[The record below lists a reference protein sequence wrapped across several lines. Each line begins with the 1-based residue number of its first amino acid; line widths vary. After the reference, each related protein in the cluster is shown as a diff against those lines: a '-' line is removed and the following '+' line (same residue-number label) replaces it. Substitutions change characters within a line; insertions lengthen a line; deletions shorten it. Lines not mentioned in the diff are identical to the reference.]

1 MAHSKPTR
9 AAAAARRRL
18 LAIAVVA
25 ALAPVPAH
33 AWRLGWFVELGVEW
47 NDNVQLSQDDP
58 IEETIVRPSL
68 GFTLSQ
74 EGAVVQAQV
83 AGLVEHRSYL
93 DDTFGSEWLAEVEG
107 SVNFVVV
114 PERLHFTVQNRLS
127 VLPITQA
134 APDAPDNRQQSN
146 VFSAGPTLFFRMS
159 PTLNGQAELRW
170 IDTYAEE
177 TAGFDSERIGAA
189 LRLFKDIGP
198 TRTLS
203 ANLQGQDVDLDDNSI
218 GPDYQRLDAFAR
230 YTQQLNRFDL
240 ELDLGYS
247 WYQPD
252 VGSDRTSPLVRGLVG
267 WRASERSRFDLVAA
281 RRFSDTAEALL
292 GQVGGVGTVPT
303 VPPLVIIGGETVDS
317 ATYEETSVEFGYAYN
332 GVRGDFGIRPYWRE
346 LDYIDDIGPDQTGR
360 GVLATASWLLRPT
373 WTLTGD
379 ARYERLDFDLTDVE
393 TTTRLGS
400 IWLRKSFT
408 PHWSGRIGYSRYE
421 RDSDEAGQ
429 SADQNIVYLAV
440 TYTR

>member
-1 MAHSKPTR
+1 MANSKPGR
-9 AAAAARRRL
+9 AAFAAGRSL
-18 LAIAVVA
+18 LTVAVAA
-25 ALAPVPAH
+25 ALAPAPAH

-58 IEETIVRPSL
+58 VEETILRPSL

-134 APDAPDNRQQSN
+134 APDAPDNRQQTN
-146 VFSAGPTLFFRMS
+146 VFSAGPTLFFRLS

-203 ANLQGQDVDLDDNSI
+203 LNLQGQDVDLDSNAL

-230 YTQQLNRFDL
+230 YTQLLNRFDL

-252 VGSDRTSPLVRGLVG
+252 VGSDRTSPLVRGMVG

-292 GQVGGVGTVPT
+292 GQVGGAGTVPSL
-303 VPPLVIIGGETVDS
+303 PPLVIIGGETVDS

-393 TTTRLGS
+393 TTTRLAS
-400 IWLRKSFT
+400 LWLRKSFT
-408 PHWSGRIGYSRYE
+408 PHWSGRLGFSRYE

-429 SADQNIVYLAV
+429 SADQNVVYLAV

>member
-1 MAHSKPTR
+1 MAKSKASR
-9 AAAAARRRL
+9 AAGGAGRHL
-18 LAIAVVA
+18 LAVAVVA

-33 AWRLGWFVELGVEW
+33 AWRLGWFVELGIEW
-47 NDNVQLSQDDP
+47 NDNVLLSETDP
-58 IEETIVRPSL
+58 VEETILRPAL

-93 DDTFGSEWLAEVEG
+93 DDTFGSESLAEVEG
-107 SVNFVVV
+107 SVNVVVV

-134 APDAPDNRQQSN
+134 APDAPDNRQQTN
-146 VFSAGPTLFFRMS
+146 VFSAGPTLFFRLS
-159 PTLNGQAELRW
+159 PTLRGQAELRW
-170 IDTYAEE
+170 IDSYAEE
-177 TAGFDSERIGAA
+177 TAGFDSQRIGAA
-189 LRLFKDIGP
+189 LRVFKDIGP

-203 ANLQGQDVDLDDNSI
+203 LNLQGQDVDLDDNAL

-230 YTQQLNRFDL
+230 YTQMLNRFDL

-252 VGSDRTSPLVRGLVG
+252 VGDDRTSPLVRGLVG
-267 WRASERSRFDLVAA
+267 WRATERSRFDLVAT

-292 GQVGGVGTVPT
+292 GTVGGDGTVPT

-317 ATYEETSVEFGYAYN
+317 ATYEETSIEFGYAYN
-332 GVRGDFGIRPYWRE
+332 GVRGDFGFRPYWRE
-346 LDYIDDIGPDQTGR
+346 LDYVDDLGPDQTGH

-379 ARYERLDFDLTDVE
+379 ARYERLDFDLSDVE
-393 TTTRLGS
+393 TTTRLAS
-400 IWLRKSFT
+400 LWLRKSFT
-408 PHWSGRIGYSRYE
+408 PHWSGRLGFSRYE
-421 RDSDEAGQ
+421 RDSDESGL
-429 SADQNIVYLAV
+429 SADQNIIYLAV

>member
-9 AAAAARRRL
+9 AAAAAGRRL

-25 ALAPVPAH
+25 ALAPAPAH
-33 AWRLGWFVELGVEW
+33 AWRLGWFIELGVEW

-58 IEETIVRPSL
+58 IEETILRPSL

-134 APDAPDNRQQSN
+134 APDAPDNRQQTN

-189 LRLFKDIGP
+189 LRVFKDIGP

-203 ANLQGQDVDLDDNSI
+203 LNLQGQDVDLDDNSI

-230 YTQQLNRFDL
+230 YTQLLNRFDL

-267 WRASERSRFDLVAA
+267 WRASERSRFDLVAT
-281 RRFSDTAEALL
+281 RQFSDTAEALL

-393 TTTRLGS
+393 TTTRLAS
-400 IWLRKSFT
+400 LWLRKSFT
-408 PHWSGRIGYSRYE
+408 PRWSGRLGYSRYE